1 MGDMNGT
8 YHTLDSLA
16 ARLGLPKVFLRD
28 LARRGK
34 IPSLRVGR
42 WQRFD
47 EADVRAALRKLA
59 AEGRQ

>member
-16 ARLGLPKVFLRD
+16 ARLGLPKVYLRD
-28 LARRGK
+28 LAQRGK
-34 IPSLRVGR
+34 IPSLCVGR